1 MRKKNESSL
10 IYILTF
16 QIIPFAAVLLW
27 IIFLFYAL
35 TTSSHIT
42 RNHKITNTEFISDP
56 NQMIIKTRHINSSGI
71 FYTKRS
77 INLSETVIYVDMWRS
92 HWCTYYNDRE
102 FYFTPRINEILQ
114 MFRQISVPVVQIS
127 MSVDAFNGNSIQRK
141 EGKKVVEKG
150 SLDIL
155 EKYNAQAMRYHK
167 DYIPGFVDTCVYKDQ
182 ERFGK
187 YRDNRF
193 SKVIAVAEDDY
204 FVQNFKESAESFVG
218 LGAKHV
224 IVLGQHTNMC
234 LMAVFLYCREVNL
247 DLIIVRDLVDACW
260 LFEYQKNHVRNHT
273 AGNIA
278 VNDYFDT
285 NFGSSIISYD
295 LIRSIKRCKRP
306 KRKPVYTMFTNVAHM
321 FKFI

>member
-1 MRKKNESSL
+1 MRKKNESSP
-10 IYILTF
+10 IFVFTF
-16 QIIPFAAVLLW
+16 QIIPFAAVFLW
-27 IIFLFYAL
+27 VIYLFHAF
-35 TTSSHIT
+35 TTSQSSA
-42 RNHKITNTEFISDP
+42 NNQKKINTDSSSDP
-56 NQMIIKTRHINSSGI
+56 NQMIIKTRKINSSGT
-71 FYTKRS
+71 FYIKRS

-127 MSVDAFNGNSIQRK
+127 MSVDAFNGNTIQRK

-150 SLDIL
+150 ALDVL
-155 EKYNAQAMRYHK
+155 ERYNAQAMRYHK

-234 LMAVFLYCREVNL
+234 LMAVFLYCQQVGL
-247 DLIIVRDLVDACW
+247 DLIIVRDLV
-260 LFEYQKNHVRNHT
+260 L
-273 AGNIA
+273 
-278 VNDYFDT
+278 
-285 NFGSSIISYD
+285 S
-295 LIRSIKRCKRP
+295 LIHI
-306 KRKPVYTMFTNVAHM
+306 
-321 FKFI
+321 